1 MSDMDQQPSEY
12 LQYLPPFFR
21 EAAGDGTA
29 TGEFLSNLLLGF
41 QKILTGVKNNDGIED
56 ETKIED
62 RSGKR
67 IYEPLEAVI
76 DQLDRFFD
84 PFRTD
89 PKFLEWLASWVAL
102 ELRPDWTPAEKRKMI
117 ARMVQISRIGL
128 KAGLYDYLDIYAK
141 EAIRPRVSID
151 DDEAVFRVVLRG
163 DGPAEVNVLAFAQ
176 VFESGGQK
184 TPILYRP
191 SAIAVLEDAKPEL
204 VRYVVADAGQSSTVS
219 LHAAPALWLLKPN
232 GELDETIH
240 GPDLPT
246 VQAGRSEAPQ
256 YRALWQVRHNPRRD
270 REGGLPADC
279 PRRRGGR

>member
-29 TGEFLSNLLLGF
+29 TGEFLPNLLKVF
-41 QKILTGVKNNDGIED
+41 QKILTGVKNKDGIED
-56 ETKIED
+56 DIKIED
-62 RSGKR
+62 RSGER

-89 PKFLEWLASWVAL
+89 LKFLKWLASWVAL
-102 ELRPDWTPAEKRKMI
+102 ELRPDWTPAEQRKMI
-117 ARMVQISRIGL
+117 ARMVQTSRRIGL

-151 DDEAVFRVVLRG
+151 DDEAVLRVVLRG

-176 VFESGGQK
+176 IFEAGGRK
-184 TPILYRP
+184 TPILYCP
-191 SAIAVLEDAKPEL
+191 SAIAVLENAKPEL
-204 VRYVVADAGQSSTVS
+204 VRYVVADAGQIHQKYPPELAPS
-219 LHAAPALWLLKPN
+219 LWVLKPN
-232 GELDETIH
+232 GELDDTH
-240 GPDLPT
+240 WVSPGPNPAT
-246 VQAGRSEAPQ
+246 SPKPSVMRGR
-256 YRALWQVRHNPRRD
+256 LGRHSSI
-270 REGGLPADC
+270 
-279 PRRRGGR
+279 